1 LFKQQTSALFLN
13 CMHMHHLM

>member
-1 LFKQQTSALFLN
+1 LFKHQTSTLFLN